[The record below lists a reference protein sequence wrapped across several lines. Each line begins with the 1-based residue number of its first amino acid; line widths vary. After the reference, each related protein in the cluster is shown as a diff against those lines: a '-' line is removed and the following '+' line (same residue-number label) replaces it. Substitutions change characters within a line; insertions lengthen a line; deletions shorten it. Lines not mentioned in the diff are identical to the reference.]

1 MSEAHVYPV
10 TAEFAKNAH
19 IDKAKYEDMYGA
31 SIDDSEARK
40 DWNWKHQFDLAA
52 ITKEMLKNIKTESIV

>member
-31 SIDDSEARK
+31 SIDDSLGNFLDA
-40 DWNWKHQFDLAA
+40 
-52 ITKEMLKNIKTESIV
+52 